1 MKKLIVTMLCAAVL
15 LSTPIYA
22 GAQEIK
28 RSVGE
33 GYTSAGVYYTVYE
46 LQTVAE
52 EERAVGDKITAIR
65 EFQFSG
71 IIQPPAEKNYTEYI
85 DGICYSGVLK
95 LYAFTY
101 ENGNTMAV
109 YKGTLTA
116 VN

>member
-1 MKKLIVTMLCAAVL
+1 MLCATLV

-22 GAQEIK
+22 GAQGIN
-28 RSVGE
+28 RNVGD
-33 GYTSAGVYYTVYE
+33 GYTSDGVYYTVYE
-46 LQTVAE
+46 LQTVVD
-52 EERAVGDKITAIR
+52 EERAVGDKITVIR

-71 IIQPPAEKNYTEYI
+71 IIQPPTEKKYTEYI
-85 DGICYSGVLK
+85 NGICYTGVLK

-101 ENGNTMAV
+101 ENGNTIAA